1 MSIQRFTAPT
11 AREALALARA
21 AFGDDTLILSNR
33 QLDHGVEVVAAAET
47 ALAALGHSTPS
58 AQTQEAPPAVPQGA
72 SAPAMPAPHA
82 LTALTHAPDATTQ
95 QIVQADIEQLSMSTL
110 SFQDYV
116 RERMLRRQHEENEAA
131 AAGKPAAPFPQ
142 WAAATPSRAAE
153 PVVRKAPTTFEPR
166 RPVAEASAFAMPQST
181 PSTPATPV
189 PPSMP
194 SQAASFASFQPA
206 AAVQPHHQPQPSFDI
221 PVRSSIDLPGPA
233 PALQPAAESD
243 ITRVLMAELQ
253 AMKALMENR
262 FNTLSWLGQARQ
274 DPIHSTLLLKL
285 VRAGYSASL
294 ARLVLEALPLGPDA
308 ASALRDV
315 SGALE
320 RQMHI
325 DPHAPSL
332 AEAGGVFALVGPTG
346 VGKTTTAAKLAAQ
359 CVALHGASS
368 VGLITLDTY
377 RAGAH
382 EQLRSHGRNIGVVAH
397 LAHDRAALQELLQLF
412 SGKHLVL
419 VDTAGIAPR
428 DPRRRELIDLLDL
441 PGMQRLMVLNAGTHG
456 DTLDEMATSFKVG
469 GARGAILTKID
480 ETVKLGPAI
489 DTLIRHQLVLRGVAN
504 GPRVPQDWKAAD
516 AGELVRESLR
526 ATQRAPFDPRSGD
539 LDLYLSPARCAV

>member
-47 ALAALGHSTPS
+47 ALAALGQATP
-58 AQTQEAPPAVPQGA
+58 AAHETPPAPHPAVPPML
-72 SAPAMPAPHA
+72 S
-82 LTALTHAPDATTQ
+82 ALTHAPDASTL

-131 AAGKPAAPFPQ
+131 GIARPAAPLPQ
-142 WAAATPSRAAE
+142 WAPAQPSRAAE
-153 PVVRKAPTTFEPR
+153 PAARKAPSAFEPR
-166 RPVAEASAFAMPQST
+166 QPVADAGAFATLAPQQPMPEAPVL
-181 PSTPATPV
+181 PSIA
-189 PPSMP
+189 MP
-194 SQAASFASFQPA
+194 EPK
-206 AAVQPHHQPQPSFDI
+206 AAV
-221 PVRSSIDLPGPA
+221 
-233 PALQPAAESD
+233 QPAAESD

-253 AMKALMENR
+253 AMKSLMENR

-294 ARLVLEALPLGPDA
+294 ARLVLETLPLGPDA

-325 DPHAPSL
+325 DPSAPGL

-359 CVALHGASS
+359 CVQLHGASS

-382 EQLRSHGRNIGVVAH
+382 EQLRAHGRNIGVVAH

-412 SGKHLVL
+412 RGKHLVL
-419 VDTAGIAPR
+419 IDTAGIAPR
-428 DPRRRELIDLLDL
+428 DPRRRELIDLLAM
-441 PGMQRLMVLNAGTHG
+441 PGVQRLMVLNAGTHG
-456 DTLDEMATSFKVG
+456 DTLDEMATSFKIG
-469 GARGAILTKID
+469 GARAAILTKID

-504 GPRVPQDWKAAD
+504 GPRVPHDWKTAD

-539 LDLYLSPARCAV
+539 LDLYLSPAGCAV